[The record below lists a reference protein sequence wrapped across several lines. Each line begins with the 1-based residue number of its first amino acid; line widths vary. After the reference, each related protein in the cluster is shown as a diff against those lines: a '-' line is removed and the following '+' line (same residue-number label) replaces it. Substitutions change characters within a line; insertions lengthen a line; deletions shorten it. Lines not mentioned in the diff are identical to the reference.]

1 VGKTRTLRRVKY
13 WSQTTRITEKPRLK
27 GLLHPQ
33 SLLSA
38 IKRRPRIANARK
50 ARNVIQERELK
61 SGLIFIR
68 VVDLHPLKDQPGIVM
83 TPHILT
89 LILNKSVLI
98 HVIID
103 VRDMMLRMIGE
114 GDTIGK

>member
-1 VGKTRTLRRVKY
+1 
-13 WSQTTRITEKPRLK
+13 
-27 GLLHPQ
+27 
-33 SLLSA
+33 
-38 IKRRPRIANARK
+38 
-50 ARNVIQERELK
+50 
-61 SGLIFIR
+61 
-68 VVDLHPLKDQPGIVM
+68 M